1 MAAVR
6 RLLPAADGP
15 PADLDDGLL
24 AEAYAVPAGL
34 PWHLRI
40 NFVTSADGGVT
51 VDDRSAGLS
60 NPADKRTF
68 ALLRDLADVV
78 LVGAGTARTEGYRAE
93 RYGPERR
100 RRRLELGRAEVPVI
114 AVVSAS
120 GDLDPASTLFAA
132 AEPAARTVVIT
143 CRAAPADRTAALA
156 EVADVLVAGDDRVD
170 LAAAVGR
177 LAQRGLA
184 RVLCEGGPTLFGAL
198 LAAGLVDELCL
209 TVSALLTGPGTG
221 RIVAG
226 PLLDDAPYPLTL
238 LHVLEQDGALLL
250 RYALSRGRGEPAGS

>member
-6 RLLPAADGP
+6 RLLPVSGGP
-15 PADLDDGLL
+15 PADLDDGSL
-24 AEAYAVPAGL
+24 AEAYGVPGGR
-34 PWHLRI
+34 PWHVRL

-60 NPADKRTF
+60 NPADKRIF

-78 LVGAGTARTEGYRAE
+78 LVGAGTARTEGYGAA
-93 RYGPERR
+93 RYGPDRR
-100 RRRLELGRAEVPVI
+100 RRRAQLGRPELPVI

-120 GDLDPASTLFAA
+120 LDLDPTSILFTAA
-132 AEPAARTVVIT
+132 QPGSRTVVIT
-143 CRAAPADRTAALA
+143 CRTAPKDRMSALA
-156 EVADVLVAGDDRVD
+156 DIADVLLAGDERVD
-170 LAAAVGR
+170 LVAAVGM
-177 LAQRGLA
+177 LAERGLT

-226 PLLDDAPYPLTL
+226 PPLAGAPFPLAL
-238 LHVLEQDGALLL
+238 LHLLEENGALLL
-250 RYALSRGRGEPAGS
+250 RYALPAGS

>member
-15 PADLDDGLL
+15 PADLDDGPL

-34 PWHLRI
+34 RWHVRM

-78 LVGAGTARTEGYRAE
+78 LVGAGTARAEGYRAE

-100 RRRLELGRAEVPVI
+100 RRRVELGRPELPAI

-120 GDLDPASTLFAA
+120 LDLDPTSRLFTA
-132 AEPAARTVVIT
+132 AEPGARTVVVT
-143 CRAAPADRTAALA
+143 CRAAPADRRAALA
-156 EVADVLVAGDDRVD
+156 EVAHVLVAGDDRVD
-170 LAAAVGR
+170 LVAAVDR
-177 LAQRGLA
+177 LAERGLA

-209 TVSALLTGPGTG
+209 TVSPLLTGPGTG

-226 PLLDDAPYPLTL
+226 PLLSGAPYPLTL
-238 LHVLEQDGALLL
+238 LHALEEDGVLLL
-250 RYALSRGRGEPAGS
+250 RYALRSRRS

>member
-15 PADLDDGLL
+15 PAELDDSAL
-24 AEAYAVPAGL
+24 AEAYAVPVGG
-34 PWHLRI
+34 PWHVRV

-60 NPADKRTF
+60 NPADKRIF

-100 RRRLELGRAEVPVI
+100 RRRVQFGRAELPVI
-114 AVVSAS
+114 AVVSAAL
-120 GDLDPASTLFAA
+120 DLDPTSILFTA
-132 AEPAARTVVIT
+132 AEPTARTVVLT
-143 CRAAPADRTAALA
+143 CRAAPADRKAALA
-156 EVADVLVAGDDRVD
+156 EVADVLVAGDERVD
-170 LAAAVGR
+170 LVAAVGS
-177 LAQRGLA
+177 LAERGLT

-226 PLLDDAPYPLTL
+226 PILEKAPYPLAL
-238 LHVLEQDGALLL
+238 LQLLEEDGALLL
-250 RYALSRGRGEPAGS
+250 RYALPTGS